1 MLSILN
7 PLKINQCFLSF
18 FLWKW
23 TLCLMWPVTNLLKCW
38 KTCFRCFK
46 QKACGLPFMFPHVIA
61 VIRFSHLLS
70 LCLTFCSIL
79 FNYSVYHYGNSAV
92 IKGEDSAGIPTLQSG
107 SKALAAQTL
116 LILPSTVPA
125 VQSIDA
131 NRVSVLTRTKLV
143 LL

>member
-92 IKGEDSAGIPTLQSG
+92 IKGEDCWHSHTTIWQQSSG
-107 SKALAAQTL
+107 NTDTL